1 MQLLVAAAL
10 SIFINGTISVH
21 IRNADTGEN
30 GAYVQRIHNARAS
43 IDRGILQFEAP
54 ALFKVSESAP
64 PCTGTYGDATTPIQ
78 GSIFLTR
85 TAEQEFLGTM
95 IAPGQLLG
103 GGDGSTPSCG
113 IGFAGRF
120 PSGHVAPPKLPARIG
135 KTTEWKFTVRNV
147 RDATPAS
154 DAIEDW
160 SVDLRFTARP

>member
-1 MQLLVAAAL
+1 MHLLVAAAL

-30 GAYVQRIHNARAS
+30 GVYVQRIHNARATV
-43 IDRGILQFEAP
+43 DRGILQFEAP

-64 PCTGTYGDATTPIQ
+64 PCTGTFGDPTTPIQ
-78 GSIFLTR
+78 GSIFLTHG
-85 TAEQEFLGTM
+85 AQKEFLGTL

-103 GGDGSTPSCG
+103 GGSGSSPPCG

-120 PSGHVAPPKLPARIG
+120 PSGRVAPPSLPTRLG
-135 KTTEWKFTVRNV
+135 STTHWKFTVRDV
-147 RDATPAS
+147 PDATPGS

-160 SVDLRFTARP
+160 TVDLSFAARR